1 MVINPALI
9 HVIRVLQVVVEVVED
24 IVDAILPRER
34 GPKGPPKRGP
44 RKRERITM
52 TTAPGRTKRRRGS
65 STL

>member
-9 HVIRVLQVVVEVVED
+9 HVIRVLQIVVEVVED

-44 RKRERITM
+44 RKREQIM
-52 TTAPGRTKRRRGS
+52 TTAPGRTKRRRGR
-65 STL
+65 STR